1 MEWSAQGQDKL
12 TVARRLHGNAID
24 FYAHGDVVKAE
35 RYLAEALKHR
45 RSVLPSSHPIIIA
58 TLELLVL
65 YSAQTHQQTPRDTI
79 QLLTTLLEAKRERFG
94 QCHIETE
101 ETMTK
106 LSALY
111 ASVGDKVQSDQLNG
125 EIWRIRCMTSAE
137 RQAMDFES
145 TLSVLKNPNP
155 RRKPPSL
162 VGEGSTPEEMLMADV
177 QKVHVRTSKFVDS
190 DEWLER
196 LKTLRSMRPEMR
208 EEQKKQWEKEDR
220 EKRLGMLFDD
230 PMIAGNTSFAAP
242 GVLGSNTMAP
252 SIQVDPPT
260 AADDYDRYDE

>member
-12 TVARRLHGNAID
+12 TVARRRHGNAID

-145 TLSVLKNPNP
+145 ISVLKNPNP

-162 VGEGSTPEEMLMADV
+162 VGEGAPRRNVEGRCAEGTCANIEVCRFRMA
-177 QKVHVRTSKFVDS
+177 
-190 DEWLER
+190 
-196 LKTLRSMRPEMR
+196 
-208 EEQKKQWEKEDR
+208 
-220 EKRLGMLFDD
+220 G
-230 PMIAGNTSFAAP
+230 AP
-242 GVLGSNTMAP
+242 QNATFHEARN
-252 SIQVDPPT
+252 
-260 AADDYDRYDE
+260 A